1 MENFVVSARKYRP
14 QSFESVVGQSHVT
27 TTLRNAILNNQ
38 LAHAFLFCGP
48 RGVGKTTCARI
59 LAKTINCVNSR
70 DGEPCNEC
78 PSCHSFN
85 EGTSLNI
92 HELDG
97 ASNNLVEDM
106 RALIE
111 QTRYPPQS
119 GKFKVYII
127 DEVHMLTANAFNA
140 FLKTLEEP
148 PPYVIFILA
157 TTEKQKILP
166 TILSR
171 CQVFDFRRITVQ
183 DTVHHLREICLKE
196 HTEAEEDAL
205 HLIAVKSEGCL
216 RDSLSILDK
225 IASFTNGHITYR
237 NTLEH
242 LEVLDYD
249 YFFQVMEAIAAQDAA
264 RLLLIFDEVLQKGF
278 EGDNFLD
285 GLSAFIRDLLVS
297 GDERVVHLLEVSPGL
312 ENRYK
317 QAARNSDPALLVSAL
332 QILNEAS
339 LNYRQARNKRIH
351 IEMTLLRL
359 AYLSQA
365 IRLISDEQTGEVSQ
379 KKGAESSP
387 PKQLRRPFARPAR
400 PSERKSSR
408 PVADAHTPS
417 SPPREKT
424 GSPLHPEPE
433 QKTILAV
440 PAPGPAEGSKRLTG
454 LKGMKDAL
462 VKDQSGVVP
471 ETASPLSQDILE
483 EKWIQFTTDFR
494 AAHPAS
500 VSAFLES
507 ARLSVSGEDRI
518 EISCTHI
525 VQFRFIEEEKLSIS
539 EFLKK
544 QFHRPGLVLSLV
556 VHEDPSLK
564 ETAPEP
570 LSPRE
575 QYLRMAEKYPLVR
588 ELRDQ
593 LNLDIE
599 G

>member
-14 QSFESVVGQSHVT
+14 QSFETVVGQSHVT

-59 LAKTINCVNSR
+59 LAKTINCEHSR

-111 QTRYPPQS
+111 QTRYPPQT

-127 DEVHMLTANAFNA
+127 DEVHMLTPNAFNA

-157 TTEKQKILP
+157 TTEKQKIIP

-183 DTVHHLREICLKE
+183 DTIQHLREICRKE

-225 IASFTNGHITYR
+225 IASFTNGKITYR

-249 YFFQVMEAIAAQDAA
+249 YFFQVLEAIEAQDAA
-264 RLLLIFDEVLQKGF
+264 RLLLIFDEILQKGF

-312 ENRYK
+312 EARYK
-317 QAARNSDPALLVSAL
+317 EASRNADPSLLVSAL

-351 IEMTLLRL
+351 IEMALLRL

-365 IRLISDEQTGEVSQ
+365 VRLISDEQTGEVS
-379 KKGAESSP
+379 KKKWTEPSQS
-387 PKQLRRPFARPAR
+387 KQLRRPFARPVNPAVR
-400 PSERKSSR
+400 KPS
-408 PVADAHTPS
+408 
-417 SPPREKT
+417 
-424 GSPLHPEPE
+424 G
-433 QKTILAV
+433 
-440 PAPGPAEGSKRLTG
+440 PAPRPDPGIGPSPARDLPTPPDAPAPVPSPGPRSESKRLTG
-454 LKGMKDAL
+454 QKGMKDSL
-462 VKDQSGVVP
+462 VKDPSGSNI
-471 ETASPLSQDILE
+471 ETAIPVSQEGLD
-483 EKWIQFTTDFR
+483 EKWLQFTSAFR
-494 AAHPAS
+494 ATHPAS
-500 VSAFLES
+500 VAAFLES
-507 ARLSVSGEDRI
+507 ARVSVAGADRI
-518 EISCTHI
+518 EISCSHI
-525 VQFRFIEEEKLSIS
+525 VQLRFIEEEKLSIS

-556 VHEDPSLK
+556 VHEDPSLTEK
-564 ETAPEP
+564 SPGL
-570 LSPRE
+570 LSPRD
-575 QYLRMAEKYPLVR
+575 QFLKMAEKYPQVR
-588 ELRDQ
+588 ELKDR